1 MPATGNTSE
10 PFSMGPQGLV
20 RVLKMKRSLAGL
32 RYPHL
37 PKLLSRFLGNWL
49 HASSVEEE
57 LIRTGRSESI
67 CLNLYCKPTYRS

>member
-1 MPATGNTSE
+1 MSRIMQAPMPATGNTSE

-37 PKLLSRFLGNWL
+37 PKLLSRFLGN
-49 HASSVEEE
+49 EE
-57 LIRTGRSESI
+57 
-67 CLNLYCKPTYRS
+67 